1 MDSNESNRAEQGT
14 KTNRGERDY
23 SPTIVGESEAV
34 QRSSLIAGL
43 IEAVGEEA
51 AFTLIRACGG
61 ARLYVPHVPED
72 GDALT
77 TLIGTAAATRLA
89 QKYGGERLEL
99 PNPNSRRSKI
109 LELRRA
115 GVSVDVIARQ
125 SGCTRRRVFQ
135 VLAEARAMLQRQK
148 HPLGVAT
155 ESSAPRPA

>member
-1 MDSNESNRAEQGT
+1 MHSDESNRAEQRM
-14 KTNRGERDY
+14 KISRGMREY
-23 SPTIVGESEAV
+23 PATMVGDPEAV
-34 QRSSLIAGL
+34 QRSSLIVGL

-61 ARLYVPHVPED
+61 ARLYVPHVPEE

-135 VLAEARAMLQRQK
+135 VLAEARAMLQKQN
-148 HPLGVAT
+148 HGPGAAT
-155 ESSAPRPA
+155 EPSAPRPT